1 MSGFTCGFA
10 SQLDAFVA
18 YRVASGRWCKS
29 GAKYLRA
36 FDRHC
41 AAADPAAAGLT
52 QGLIDSWCRRRETES
67 AASCRSRCG
76 MARRFAAWARDRG
89 LTDATLPE
97 MPRAPSQPYVPH
109 AFTEGELARFF
120 RACDSDVPHGGGRRQ
135 EIRRIQCSAFFRLVY
150 SSGIRTTEARH
161 LTRGDVDLARG
172 ILDIRESKGGDQ
184 HYVALHP
191 SMTEVLL
198 AYDAAAER
206 LQPGRK
212 WFFQSSK
219 GGGHLSCSWVD
230 WNFDRLWRMAG
241 GEAGAAVAYDLRH
254 QYAVENVLSWDC
266 GAFEA
271 HDRLLWLSKSMGH
284 RHLSSTL
291 YYFSITPAL
300 ADKLLEL
307 TGAGMERMLPDVWEA
322 DDGEA

>member
-1 MSGFTCGFA
+1 MSEFTCGFA
-10 SQLDAFVA
+10 HQLDAFVA
-18 YRVASGRWCKS
+18 YRVASGRWCGS

-41 AAADPAAAGLT
+41 AAIDPDAGEAT
-52 QGLIDSWCRRRETES
+52 QEMIDSWCARRETES
-67 AASCRSRCG
+67 AASCRSRSG
-76 MARRFAAWARDRG
+76 IARRFVAWARDRG
-89 LTDATLPE
+89 LTGAVLPE
-97 MPRAPSQPYVPH
+97 MPKAPYQPYVPH
-109 AFTEGELARFF
+109 AFADDELARFF
-120 RACDSDVPHGGGRRQ
+120 AACDTGLGGSKQ
-135 EIRRIQCSAFFRLVY
+135 QAICNIQCAAFFRLLY
-150 SSGIRTTEARH
+150 SSGIRTIEARS
-161 LTRGDVDLARG
+161 LMRDDVDLDEG
-172 ILDIRESKGGDQ
+172 VLDIRKSKGGDQ

-191 SMTEVLL
+191 SMAGILGE
-198 AYDAAAER
+198 YDAAAER

-219 GGGHLSCSWVD
+219 GGGRLSCSWVD

-241 GEAGAAVAYDLRH
+241 GDAGSAVAYDLRH
-254 QYAVENVLSWDC
+254 QYAVENILSWDC

-307 TGAGMERMLPDVWEA
+307 TGEDMGRILPDVWEV